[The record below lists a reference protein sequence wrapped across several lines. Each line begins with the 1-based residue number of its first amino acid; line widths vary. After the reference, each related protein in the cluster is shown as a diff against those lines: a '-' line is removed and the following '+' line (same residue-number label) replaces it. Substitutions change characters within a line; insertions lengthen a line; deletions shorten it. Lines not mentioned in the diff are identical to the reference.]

1 MLRSAVVIAC
11 CAHAQDV
18 LAVGHSGGVSTL
30 LVPGAGEPNLDSHV
44 ADPFAGRRARRE
56 AEVHQLLDKLQP
68 EMIVLDPSTIAQAR
82 PPPQCHCNIPA
93 CVWAATE
100 PAGMQCIRLC

>member
-1 MLRSAVVIAC
+1 M
-11 CAHAQDV
+11 
-18 LAVGHSGGVSTL
+18 GHSSGVSTL

-82 PPPQCHCNIPA
+82 HSPA
-93 CVWAATE
+93 SVTLLLARMWA
-100 PAGMQCIRLC
+100 RLMCRGLE